1 MTHVKARDVHL
12 PDSLYWLADHLG
24 QCPVKRVCI
33 LGISGKLGQYMIGH
47 ALERGYQVQGVCR
60 PESVGKLARWG
71 DRIRVFP
78 GRTDDRAVVAE
89 ALKGC
94 DGVLTVLVPWGVRGY
109 ATGTARAVLD
119 LADPGS
125 RLVFSCGWHISRD
138 GLDRYPLS
146 LRLQMRIIPPLVKVL
161 RIADIGDQERAA
173 AAIFAS
179 DRDWTVVRGSD
190 LEEGPSEGLP
200 VWSAHVGDPVLASNR
215 TRRTDFA
222 LFMVAALTDPAL
234 IRQTPAIVSRAA
246 PSAQRKTVP

>member
-1 MTHVKARDVHL
+1 MH
-12 PDSLYWLADHLG
+12 
-24 QCPVKRVCI
+24 RVCI

-47 ALERGYQVQGVCR
+47 ALERGYLVQGVCR

-89 ALKGC
+89 ALKDC
-94 DGVLTVLVPWGVRGY
+94 DGVLTVLVPWGVKGY
-109 ATGTARAVLD
+109 AASTAQAVLD
-119 LADPGS
+119 LADP
-125 RLVFSCGWHISRD
+125 RTRMVFSCGWHISRD
-138 GLDRYPLS
+138 GLDRYSRS
-146 LRLQMRIIPPLVKVL
+146 LRFQLLALRPLL
-161 RIADIGDQERAA
+161 RLFRIADIGDQERAA

-200 VWSAHVGDPVLASNR
+200 LWSAHVGDPVLAGNR

-222 LFMVAALTDPAL
+222 LFMVAALTDPTL
-234 IRQTPAIVSRAA
+234 IHQAPAIVSRA
-246 PSAQRKTVP
+246 SAFARPALPV

>member
-1 MTHVKARDVHL
+1 M
-12 PDSLYWLADHLG
+12 
-24 QCPVKRVCI
+24 KRVCI

-47 ALERGYQVQGVCR
+47 ALDRGYQVQGVCR
-60 PESVGKLARWG
+60 PESVPKLERWG

-94 DGVLTVLVPWGVRGY
+94 DGVLTVLVPWGVKGY
-109 ATGTARAVLD
+109 ATGTAKAVLD
-119 LADPGS
+119 LADPGA
-125 RLVFSCGWHISRD
+125 RLVFSCGWHVTRD

-146 LRLQMRIIPPLVKVL
+146 LRLQMRIIPPLVKLL

-179 DRDWTVVRGSD
+179 PRDWTVVRGSD
-190 LEEGPSEGLP
+190 LEEGPAEGLP

-222 LFMVAALTDPAL
+222 LFMVSALTDNSL
-234 IRQTPAIVSRAA
+234 IHQAPAIVSRAA
-246 PSAQRKTVP
+246 PSAQTASVA